1 MIVYM
6 ETNLTIYKQ
15 IIWNSVTSITDLSS
29 HSKMFAV
36 MIYYITGLPTKDETS
51 ETTIGNAFFYI
62 QVSLPVKTG
71 LFLCLII

>member
-1 MIVYM
+1 MIVHM
-6 ETNLTIYKQ
+6 ETNKTIYKQ
-15 IIWNSVTSITDLSS
+15 IIWNSVTLITDLSS

-51 ETTIGNAFFYI
+51 ETTIGNALFFI

>member
-51 ETTIGNAFFYI
+51 ETTIGNAIFFI

>member
-51 ETTIGNAFFYI
+51 ETAIGNALFYI

>member
-1 MIVYM
+1 MTVQM
-6 ETNLTIYKQ
+6 ETNKTINKQ

-51 ETTIGNAFFYI
+51 ETTIGNA
-62 QVSLPVKTG
+62 
-71 LFLCLII
+71 LFLFRFLCQSKLAYFCA